1 MNEMAGD
8 EHYNNWVATNF
19 GNGNWNAENQ
29 RMDRNVISLLLPPA
43 MPDVAGSSI
52 PINHNRVEQFHENDQ
67 FLLQN
72 HRPSFPSYYS
82 PFSVFNPFSGLPVE
96 MMSSRKWDFNQNASS
111 GRDIHYG
118 ASGVGGGSP
127 SRYTAGSSSQLSLTL
142 TAPTGH
148 CHEEHE
154 GGSSPS
160 STTYLAVVQEMLS
173 EIAKYSV
180 QNVDPST
187 LLLSCP
193 ADDGGGGGSSNPFCG
208 PPTAI
213 SPADAE
219 SKRKHLLALLQAVDD
234 RYSQCLEELHMV
246 VSAFHAATDHP
257 ASTTTSTNSRR
268 RPHLALQTVSF
279 WYKNLRERIGNFIL
293 AVGEQC
299 GSSSNHGG
307 GVTEEERS
315 LEASLIQKQWAV
327 QQLRKKEQQQN
338 HLWRPQRGLPERS
351 VAVLRAWMFQNFLHP
366 YPKDTEKHLLAVK
379 SGLTRSQVSNWF
391 INARVRLW
399 KPMIEEMYAEM
410 NRKSLH
416 HTLEE
421 INSNAYA
428 NQIC

>member
-1 MNEMAGD
+1 MVDRNEMAGD

-19 GNGNWNAENQ
+19 GSVNWSAENQ
-29 RMDRNVISLLLPPA
+29 RMDGN
-43 MPDVAGSSI
+43 VAGSSI
-52 PINHNRVEQFHENDQ
+52 PINHNRVDQFHENE

-72 HRPSFPSYYS
+72 HRPSFTSDYS
-82 PFSVFNPFSGLPVE
+82 PCSVFNPFSGYPVE

-111 GRDIHYG
+111 GRDISYG
-118 ASGVGGGSP
+118 TPGGGGRGGGSP
-127 SRYTAGSSSQLSLTL
+127 SRYTTGRSSQLSLTL
-142 TAPTGH
+142 TAPTDH
-148 CHEEHE
+148 YQEE
-154 GGSSPS
+154 GSSSS
-160 STTYLAVVQEMLS
+160 STTYLAVIQEMLS

-187 LLLSCP
+187 LLLTCP
-193 ADDGGGGGSSNPFCG
+193 ADDGGGGSSHPFCG
-208 PPTAI
+208 GPTAI

-234 RYSQCLEELHMV
+234 RYSQCLEELHTV

-257 ASTTTSTNSRR
+257 TTAATTTSRR
-268 RPHLALQTVSF
+268 RPHFALQAASF

-299 GSSSNHGG
+299 DSSSNHGGG

-410 NRKSLH
+410 NRRTLH
-416 HTLEE
+416 HTLQLEE
-421 INSNAYA
+421 INTNAYA